1 MVQKEVIDMTIA
13 AAAVFCGSRHG
24 SVPAFGEAAREMGA
38 GLAERN
44 IHLVYGGGAVGLMGV
59 VADAALR
66 AGGNV
71 TGIIPT
77 FLHDREVMNDKVT
90 DLIVTESMHER
101 KRLMFAKA
109 DAFLVLPGGLGTF
122 DELME
127 IMTWRQ
133 LSLHDKPIVIVNIAN
148 WAVHIVA
155 ALEAAIEQG
164 LADPSA
170 RGLYEVVESV
180 SEALAVLGREKKRE
194 EKAQTHRL

>member
-1 MVQKEVIDMTIA
+1 MTIA

-24 SVPAFGEAAREMGA
+24 NVHAFGEAARAMGK
-38 GLAERN
+38 GLAERD

-59 VADAALR
+59 VASAALE
-66 AGGNV
+66 AGGKV

-77 FLHDREVMNDKVT
+77 FLHDREVMNEQVT
-90 DLIVTESMHER
+90 DLIVTDSMHER
-101 KRLMFAKA
+101 KRLMFAQA

-133 LSLHDKPIVIVNIAN
+133 LSLHDKPILIVNVAN
-148 WAVHIVA
+148 WAVHVIA

-170 RGLYEVVESV
+170 SRLYQVVPDV
-180 SEALAVLGREKKRE
+180 DTALEVLGQTARVE
-194 EKAQTHRL
+194 ENAQTDRL

>member
-1 MVQKEVIDMTIA
+1 MTIA

-66 AGGNV
+66 KGGEV

-109 DAFLVLPGGLGTF
+109 DAFLILPGGLGTF

-148 WAVHIVA
+148 WAVHVVA

-170 RGLYEVVESV
+170 RGLYQVVQSV
-180 SEALAVLGREKKRE
+180 PEALAVLGREKKRE

>member
-1 MVQKEVIDMTIA
+1 MTIA

>member
-1 MVQKEVIDMTIA
+1 MTIA

-24 SVPAFGEAAREMGA
+24 AWPEFAEAARATGK
-38 GLAERN
+38 GLAERH

-59 VADAALR
+59 VAEAALS
-66 AGGNV
+66 AGGEV

-77 FLHDREVMNDKVT
+77 FLHDREVMNDRVT

-109 DAFLVLPGGLGTF
+109 DAFLILPGGLGTF

-127 IMTWRQ
+127 ILTWRQ
-133 LSLHDKPIVIVNIAN
+133 LSLHDKPILIVNVAN
-148 WAVHIVA
+148 WAVHVIA
-155 ALEAAIEQG
+155 ALEASIEQG

-170 RGLYEVVESV
+170 RRLYTVVSSV
-180 SEALAVLGREKKRE
+180 TEAFDVLGREKKRE
-194 EKAQTHRL
+194 EKSETHRL

>member
-1 MVQKEVIDMTIA
+1 MTIA

-24 SVPAFGEAAREMGA
+24 SVPAFGEAARAMGA
-38 GLAERN
+38 GLAERG

-59 VADAALR
+59 VAAAALQ
-66 AGGNV
+66 AGGEV
-71 TGIIPT
+71 TGIIPE
-77 FLHDREVMNDKVT
+77 FLHGREVMNEQVT

-101 KRLMFAKA
+101 KRLMFAQA

-133 LSLHDKPIVIVNIAN
+133 LSLHDKPILIVNVAN
-148 WAVHIVA
+148 WAVHVIA

-164 LADPSA
+164 LADASA
-170 RGLYEVVESV
+170 RRLYQVVPDV
-180 SEALAVLGREKKRE
+180 AHALEILGKTRKSE
-194 EKAQTHRL
+194 EKIETGRL

>member
-1 MVQKEVIDMTIA
+1 MTTA

-66 AGGNV
+66 KGGEV

-109 DAFLVLPGGLGTF
+109 DAFLILPGGLGTF

-148 WAVHIVA
+148 WAVHVVA

-170 RGLYEVVESV
+170 RGLYQVVQSV
-180 SEALAVLGREKKRE
+180 PEALAVLGREKKRE